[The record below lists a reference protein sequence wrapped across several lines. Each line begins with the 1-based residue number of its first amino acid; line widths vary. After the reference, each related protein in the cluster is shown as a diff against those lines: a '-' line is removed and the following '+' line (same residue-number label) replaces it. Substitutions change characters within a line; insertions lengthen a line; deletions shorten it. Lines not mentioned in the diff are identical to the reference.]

1 MGAKDVEFCS
11 GYLIKNEKY
20 SHRSQVTQIVIR
32 GICEICGI
40 LFVINVEEYHIP
52 LKVRCFFFF
61 VPF

>member
-1 MGAKDVEFCS
+1 MA
-11 GYLIKNEKY
+11 
-20 SHRSQVTQIVIR
+20 QVTQIVIR

-52 LKVRCFFFF
+52 LKVRCFLFF